1 MESLPV
7 IFREAY
13 IMSGP
18 SRAKRLGLFAVAVVL
33 FTCCLVSTA
42 LYATGTGQDDT
53 TASSADPLVIT
64 GTIDGAIGP
73 ATRDFIHRVIETAN
87 ERDASCAVLFI
98 DTPGGLSVSM
108 RDIIQDILASDVPI
122 VLYVAPSGARAASA
136 GALIALAAH
145 VAAMAPGTNIGAA
158 HPVSI
163 GSGGEKDETMDKKVT
178 NDAAA
183 YARSLATQ
191 RGRNVE
197 WAEKVVR
204 ESISSTAQE
213 AVDENVVDFVAE
225 DLDELLEKVHGM
237 EVEVNGDLRT
247 INTNGAA
254 VEHVLPTWREK
265 FLARISD
272 PNVAYLLMLLGVFGI
287 IFELQNP
294 GAIFP
299 GVIGA
304 ISILLAA
311 FALQL
316 LPINYVGLAL
326 IALSIVLFLMETQIA
341 SAGLL
346 TAGGAVSMFI
356 GSVMLIDSPLPFMKI
371 SLKVII
377 PSVIFTAAFFM
388 FAVGLGLRAQRKKVH
403 TGTRGLTG
411 ETGVAKTD
419 IFDTGSVFVHGEY
432 WNARSN
438 EKIEEGSMVEVVEVN
453 GLKLKVEAT
462 TRKEVS

>member
-1 MESLPV
+1 MSVPAKIYRQGLITV
-7 IFREAY
+7 I
-13 IMSGP
+13 
-18 SRAKRLGLFAVAVVL
+18 LAVVV
-33 FTCCLVSTA
+33 TGLVSA
-42 LYATGTGQDDT
+42 VLYAIESGQDDG
-53 TASSADPLVIT
+53 SAGSGDPLVIT
-64 GTIDGAIGP
+64 GTVDGAIGP
-73 ATRDFIHRVIETAN
+73 ATRDFIRRVIETAN
-87 ERDASCAVLFI
+87 ERDATCAVLFL
-98 DTPGGLSVSM
+98 DTPGGLSLSM
-108 RDIIQDILASDVPI
+108 RDIIQDILASGVPI
-122 VLYVAPSGARAASA
+122 VVYVAPSGARAASA
-136 GALIALAAH
+136 GALISLAAH
-145 VAAMAPGTNIGAA
+145 VSVMAPGTNIGAA

-163 GSGGEKDETMDKKVT
+163 GSGGEKDEAMDKKVT

-191 RGRNVE
+191 RGRNVD

-213 AVDENVVDFVAE
+213 AVDENVIDFVAG
-225 DLDELLEKVHGM
+225 DLEELLEKINGM
-237 EVEVNGDLRT
+237 EIEVNGEQAT
-247 INTNGAA
+247 ISTAGAE
-254 VEHVLPTWREK
+254 VEHLLPSWREK

-272 PNVAYLLMLLGVFGI
+272 PNIAYLLMLLGVFGI

-316 LPINYVGLAL
+316 LPINYVGLSL
-326 IALSIVLFLMETQIA
+326 IVLSIVLFLLETQIA

-346 TAGGAVSMFI
+346 TVGGAVSMLI
-356 GSVMLIDSPLPFMKI
+356 GSIMLIDSPLPFMKI

-388 FAVGLGLRAQRKKVH
+388 FAVGLGLRAQRGKVS
-403 TGTRGLTG
+403 TGQRGLTG
-411 ETGVAKTD
+411 ETGTAKTD

-432 WNARSN
+432 WNARSDR
-438 EKIEEGSMVEVVEVN
+438 KIEEGSTVEVVEVN
-453 GLKLKVEAT
+453 GLKLKVKAIPS
-462 TRKEVS
+462 KEVS